1 MSEEYVADLLK
12 KDAKDSSVKYSAMGL
27 EAFLPKR

>member
-1 MSEEYVADLLK
+1 MSEEYVADVLK
-12 KDAKDSSVKYSAMGL
+12 KDAKDSSIKYSVMGL